1 LKGGDSVITFR
12 ISATSAAEGVG
23 GASSP
28 VSSTFGSEEDDVSSF
43 HFLEII
49 AFGSGAV
56 FVFFK
61 TFSSSFTSQVAC
73 LLRMLTSFSFLPL

>member
-12 ISATSAAEGVG
+12 ILATSAAEGVE
-23 GASSP
+23 GASFSVSP
-28 VSSTFGSEEDDVSSF
+28 TFGSEEDAVSSF
-43 HFLEII
+43 HFLEIV

-61 TFSSSFTSQVAC
+61 KNH
-73 LLRMLTSFSFLPL
+73 LLSLAEQLAYLVC